1 MEAIS
6 YCPEG
11 CALMGGLL
19 SLYAAAFLYGDQYG
33 RIQNK
38 LEEWW
43 LRLSD
48 RQKLAVSWNTA
59 FVREIA
65 GLETRMFDRLF
76 GKTLA
81 SFRAI
86 GVSQCLSLA
95 SLGVAV
101 LLGYVFSLL
110 YDHRALSLFEN
121 LGFGSFTIV
130 FTCLC
135 FATVQAANR
144 CRVASP

>member
-1 MEAIS
+1 
-6 YCPEG
+6 
-11 CALMGGLL
+11 
-19 SLYAAAFLYGDQYG
+19 
-33 RIQNK
+33 
-38 LEEWW
+38 
-43 LRLSD
+43 
-48 RQKLAVSWNTA
+48 
-59 FVREIA
+59 
-65 GLETRMFDRLF
+65 MFDRLF